1 MCRLAVFATTLQFLL
16 YLYLQLFLSELC
28 HHSFLDSLHHSTLHS
43 FQCLPL
49 ASFKHKISTRMTLDM
64 SIQIAF
70 MLRTLITNWTVQV
83 YGPRRCVGG
92 PRRRSGGPRRQG
104 SGPRRRSGGPRR
116 RGGL

>member
-49 ASFKHKISTRMTLDM
+49 ASFKYKISTRMTLDM

-70 MLRTLITNWTVQV
+70 MLRTLITNGTVQV
-83 YGPRRCVGG
+83 YGT
-92 PRRRSGGPRRQG
+92 RRRGGGPRRQG

-116 RGGL
+116 QGSGHRRRGGL